1 MNYLIQKYVPLTTED
16 LQNKLSEINHFFIMF
31 SVFFVILLL
40 VFIFKA
46 RNNNLTFFK
55 NRKKLNI
62 NKENNQDFISFI
74 FVDFG
79 FLRSIFM
86 IVCFVF
92 VLFSISTYTET
103 KEKLKKA
110 ESGEITWGWK
120 EVSLTELKN
129 NITIENNKLIIDK
142 LPSNFDYNSSYIK
155 KDKKQIFEI
164 EKGSKNDKFV
174 KLVYIYR
181 DEDDNDIEYKI
192 TKKEFKEI
200 QENQ

>member
-1 MNYLIQKYVPLTTED
+1 MPLTTED
-16 LQNKLSEINHFFIMF
+16 LQNELSEINHFFIIF

-55 NRKKLNI
+55 NREKLNI

-74 FVDFG
+74 FVEFG

-86 IVCFVF
+86 AVCFVF
-92 VLFSISTYTET
+92 VLFSMSTYLET

-129 NITIENNKLIIDK
+129 KITIENNKLIIDR
-142 LPSNFDYNSSYIK
+142 LPSNFDYKNSYIK

-181 DEDDNDIEYKI
+181 DEDDNTIEYKI
-192 TKKEFKEI
+192 TKNEFKEI
-200 QENQ
+200 Q

>member
-1 MNYLIQKYVPLTTED
+1 MSLTTED
-16 LQNKLSEINHFFIMF
+16 LQNSLSDITKFFITF

-62 NKENNQDFISFI
+62 NKENNQDSILLV
-74 FVDFG
+74 FVEFG

-120 EVSLTELKN
+120 EVPLTEIKDK
-129 NITIENNKLIIDK
+129 ITIENNKLIIDK
-142 LPSNFDYNSSYIK
+142 LPSNFDYKNSYIK
-155 KDKKQIFEI
+155 KDKKQFFEI
-164 EKGSKNDKFV
+164 ERGSKNDNFV

-192 TKKEFKEI
+192 TKNEFKEI
-200 QENQ
+200 QENN

>member
-1 MNYLIQKYVPLTTED
+1 MIQKYMPLTVED
-16 LQNKLSEINHFFIMF
+16 LQSNLSNINVFFIMF
-31 SVFFVILLL
+31 SIFSVILLL
-40 VFIFKA
+40 EFIFRL
-46 RNNNLTFFK
+46 RNKMLNL
-55 NRKKLNI
+55 
-62 NKENNQDFISFI
+62 NKEGNQDFISFI

-79 FLRSIFM
+79 FLKSIFM
-86 IVCFVF
+86 MVSFVF
-92 VLFSISTYTET
+92 VFFAISMHSET

-110 ESGEITWGWK
+110 ESGETTWGWK
-120 EVSLTELKN
+120 DVSLTEIKD

-142 LPSNFDYNSSYIK
+142 LPSNFDYKNSYNK

-164 EKGSKNDKFV
+164 KRGSKTDKFV

-192 TKKEFKEI
+192 TKNEFKEI

>member
-1 MNYLIQKYVPLTTED
+1 MPLTTED
-16 LQNKLSEINHFFIMF
+16 LQNRLSDITNFFIMF

-62 NKENNQDFISFI
+62 NKENNQDFVSFI
-74 FVDFG
+74 FVEFG
-79 FLRSIFM
+79 FLRIISM
-86 IVCFVF
+86 VVYFVF
-92 VLFSISTYTET
+92 VLFSISTYSET

-120 EVSLTELKN
+120 NVPLTEIKDK
-129 NITIENNKLIIDK
+129 ITIENNKLIIDK
-142 LPSNFDYNSSYIK
+142 LPSNFDYNNSYIK
-155 KDKKQIFEI
+155 KDKKQVFEI
-164 EKGSKNDKFV
+164 ERGSKTDKFV

-181 DEDDNDIEYKI
+181 DEDDNDIVYKI
-192 TKKEFKEI
+192 TKNEFKKI
-200 QENQ
+200 RENN

>member
-1 MNYLIQKYVPLTTED
+1 MPLPTED
-16 LQNKLSEINHFFIMF
+16 LQNELSEINHFFIIF

-55 NRKKLNI
+55 NWEKLII

-74 FVDFG
+74 FVEFG

-86 IVCFVF
+86 AVCFVF
-92 VLFSISTYTET
+92 VLFSMSTYLET

-120 EVSLTELKN
+120 EASLTELKN
-129 NITIENNKLIIDK
+129 NITIENNKLIIDR
-142 LPSNFDYNSSYIK
+142 LPSNFDYKNSYIK

-181 DEDDNDIEYKI
+181 DEDDNTIEYKI
-192 TKKEFKEI
+192 TKNEFKEI
-200 QENQ
+200 Q

>member
-1 MNYLIQKYVPLTTED
+1 MPLTTED
-16 LQNKLSEINHFFIMF
+16 LQNELSEINHFFIIF

-55 NRKKLNI
+55 NREKLNI

-74 FVDFG
+74 FVEFG

-86 IVCFVF
+86 AVCFVF
-92 VLFSISTYTET
+92 VLFSMSTYLET

-129 NITIENNKLIIDK
+129 NITIENNKLIIDR
-142 LPSNFDYNSSYIK
+142 LPSNFDYKNSYIK

-181 DEDDNDIEYKI
+181 DEDDNTIEYKI
-192 TKKEFKEI
+192 TKNEFKEI
-200 QENQ
+200 Q

>member
-1 MNYLIQKYVPLTTED
+1 MPLTTED
-16 LQNKLSEINHFFIMF
+16 LQNELSEINHFFIIF

-55 NRKKLNI
+55 NREKLNI

-74 FVDFG
+74 FVEFG

-86 IVCFVF
+86 AVCFVF
-92 VLFSISTYTET
+92 LLFSMSTYLET

-120 EVSLTELKN
+120 EASLTELKN
-129 NITIENNKLIIDK
+129 NITIENNKLIIDR
-142 LPSNFDYNSSYIK
+142 LPSNFDYKNSYIK

-181 DEDDNDIEYKI
+181 DEDDNTIEYKI
-192 TKKEFKEI
+192 TKNEFKEI
-200 QENQ
+200 Q

>member
-1 MNYLIQKYVPLTTED
+1 MIQKYVPLTTED
-16 LQNKLSEINHFFIMF
+16 LQNELSEINHFFIMF
-31 SVFFVILLL
+31 SIFFVILLL

-55 NRKKLNI
+55 NKEKLNI

-79 FLRSIFM
+79 FLKSIFM
-86 IVCFVF
+86 VVSFVF
-92 VLFSISTYTET
+92 VFFAISMHSET

-120 EVSLTELKN
+120 KASLTELKN

-192 TKKEFKEI
+192 TKNEFKEI
-200 QENQ
+200 QENR

>member
-1 MNYLIQKYVPLTTED
+1 MPLTTED
-16 LQNKLSEINHFFIMF
+16 LQNSLSDINSVFIIF

-55 NRKKLNI
+55 NREKLNI

-74 FVDFG
+74 FVEFG

-86 IVCFVF
+86 AVCFVF
-92 VLFSISTYTET
+92 VLFSMSTYLET

-120 EVSLTELKN
+120 EASLTELKN
-129 NITIENNKLIIDK
+129 NITIENNKLIIDR
-142 LPSNFDYNSSYIK
+142 LPSNFDYKNSYIK

-181 DEDDNDIEYKI
+181 DEDDNTIEYKI
-192 TKKEFKEI
+192 TKNEFKEI
-200 QENQ
+200 Q

>member
-1 MNYLIQKYVPLTTED
+1 MPLTTED
-16 LQNKLSEINHFFIMF
+16 LQNELSEINHFFIMF

-55 NRKKLNI
+55 NRKKPNI

-79 FLRSIFM
+79 FLKSIFM
-86 IVCFVF
+86 TVSFVF
-92 VLFSISTYTET
+92 VMFAISMHSET

-120 EVSLTELKN
+120 NVSLTEIKDK
-129 NITIENNKLIIDK
+129 ITIENNKLIIDK
-142 LPSNFDYNSSYIK
+142 LPSNFDYNNSYIK
-155 KDKKQIFEI
+155 KNKKQIFEI

-181 DEDDNDIEYKI
+181 DEDDNYIEYKI
-192 TKKEFKEI
+192 AKNEFKEI

>member
-1 MNYLIQKYVPLTTED
+1 MIRKYVPLTTED
-16 LQNKLSEINHFFIMF
+16 LQNELSEINHFFIMF
-31 SVFFVILLL
+31 SIFFVILLL

-55 NRKKLNI
+55 NREKLNL
-62 NKENNQDFISFI
+62 NKEGNQDFISFI

-79 FLRSIFM
+79 FLKSIFM
-86 IVCFVF
+86 VVSFVF
-92 VLFSISTYTET
+92 VFFAISMHSET

-120 EVSLTELKN
+120 EASLTELKN

-142 LPSNFDYNSSYIK
+142 LPSNFDYNNSYIK
-155 KDKKQIFEI
+155 KNKKQIFEI

-200 QENQ
+200 QENN

>member
-1 MNYLIQKYVPLTTED
+1 MTLTTED
-16 LQNKLSEINHFFIMF
+16 LQNELSEINHFFIMF

-55 NRKKLNI
+55 NRKKLNT
-62 NKENNQDFISFI
+62 NKENNQDFISFV

-79 FLRSIFM
+79 FLKSIFM
-86 IVCFVF
+86 VVSFVF
-92 VLFSISTYTET
+92 VMFAISMHSET

-120 EVSLTELKN
+120 NVSLTEIKDK
-129 NITIENNKLIIDK
+129 ITIENNKLIIDK
-142 LPSNFDYNSSYIK
+142 LPSNFDYNNSYIK

-192 TKKEFKEI
+192 TKNEFKEI
-200 QENQ
+200 KENR

>member
-1 MNYLIQKYVPLTTED
+1 MPLTTED
-16 LQNKLSEINHFFIMF
+16 LQNRLSDITNFFIMF

-62 NKENNQDFISFI
+62 NKENNQDFVSFI
-74 FVDFG
+74 FVEFG
-79 FLRSIFM
+79 FLRIISM
-86 IVCFVF
+86 VVYFVF
-92 VLFSISTYTET
+92 VLFSISTYSET

-120 EVSLTELKN
+120 NVPLTEIKDK
-129 NITIENNKLIIDK
+129 ITIENNKLIIDK
-142 LPSNFDYNSSYIK
+142 LPNNFDYNNSYIK
-155 KDKKQIFEI
+155 KDKKQVFEI
-164 EKGSKNDKFV
+164 ERGSKTDKFV

-181 DEDDNDIEYKI
+181 DEDDNDIVYKI
-192 TKKEFKEI
+192 TKNEFKKI
-200 QENQ
+200 RENN

>member
-1 MNYLIQKYVPLTTED
+1 MPLTTED
-16 LQNKLSEINHFFIMF
+16 LQNELSEINHFFIIF
-31 SVFFVILLL
+31 SAFFVILLL

-55 NRKKLNI
+55 NREKLNI

-74 FVDFG
+74 FVEFG

-86 IVCFVF
+86 AVCFVF
-92 VLFSISTYTET
+92 VLFSMSTYLET

-120 EVSLTELKN
+120 EASLTELKN
-129 NITIENNKLIIDK
+129 NITIENNKLIIDR
-142 LPSNFDYNSSYIK
+142 LPSNFDYKNSYIK

-181 DEDDNDIEYKI
+181 DEDDNTIEYKI
-192 TKKEFKEI
+192 TKNEFKEI
-200 QENQ
+200 Q

>member
-1 MNYLIQKYVPLTTED
+1 MPLTTED
-16 LQNKLSEINHFFIMF
+16 LQNELSEINHFFIIF

-55 NRKKLNI
+55 NREKLNI

-74 FVDFG
+74 FVEFG

-86 IVCFVF
+86 AVCFVF
-92 VLFSISTYTET
+92 VLFSMSTYLET

-120 EVSLTELKN
+120 EASLTELKN
-129 NITIENNKLIIDK
+129 NITIENNKLIIDR
-142 LPSNFDYNSSYIK
+142 LPSNFDYKNSYIK

-181 DEDDNDIEYKI
+181 DEDDNTIEYKI
-192 TKKEFKEI
+192 TKNEFKEI
-200 QENQ
+200 Q

>member
-1 MNYLIQKYVPLTTED
+1 MPLTTED
-16 LQNKLSEINHFFIMF
+16 LQNELSEINHFFIIF

-55 NRKKLNI
+55 NREKLNI

-74 FVDFG
+74 FVEFG

-86 IVCFVF
+86 AVCFVF
-92 VLFSISTYTET
+92 VLFSMSTYLET

-120 EVSLTELKN
+120 EASLTELKN
-129 NITIENNKLIIDK
+129 NITIENNKLIIDR
-142 LPSNFDYNSSYIK
+142 LPSNFDYKNSYIK

-181 DEDDNDIEYKI
+181 DEDDNTIEYKI
-192 TKKEFKEI
+192 TKKET
-200 QENQ
+200 

>member
-1 MNYLIQKYVPLTTED
+1 MPLTTED
-16 LQNKLSEINHFFIMF
+16 LQNELSEINHFFIIF
-31 SVFFVILLL
+31 SVFFIILLL

-74 FVDFG
+74 FVEFG
-79 FLRSIFM
+79 FLSSIFM
-86 IVCFVF
+86 VVCFVF
-92 VLFSISTYTET
+92 TLFSISTYYET
-103 KEKLKKA
+103 KEKLKKT

-120 EVSLTELKN
+120 NVSLTEIKDK
-129 NITIENNKLIIDK
+129 ITIENNKLIIDK
-142 LPSNFDYNSSYIK
+142 LPSNFDYNNSYIK

-192 TKKEFKEI
+192 TKDEFKEI
-200 QENQ
+200 QENN

>member
-1 MNYLIQKYVPLTTED
+1 MPLTTED
-16 LQNKLSEINHFFIMF
+16 LQNRLSDITNVFIMF

-62 NKENNQDFISFI
+62 NKENNQDSILLV
-74 FVDFG
+74 FVEFG

-120 EVSLTELKN
+120 NVSLTEIKDK
-129 NITIENNKLIIDK
+129 ITIENNKLIIDK
-142 LPSNFDYNSSYIK
+142 LPSNFDYNNSYIK

-192 TKKEFKEI
+192 TKNEFKEI
-200 QENQ
+200 KENR